1 MRIVDIEPN
10 ARVKLF
16 DALQRKEAAIRNA
29 GRGTFFLAGRKLK
42 NSAKWK
48 HKAYPGEIT
57 LKRQDERSVSAKI
70 RSHAK
75 TGEWQMMSAFLGFVD
90 RHFGDEI
97 ASISIRYH

>member
-1 MRIVDIEPN
+1 MRIVDIVPN

-16 DALQRKEAAIRNA
+16 DALQKKEAAIRGA

-48 HKAYPGEIT
+48 HKAYAGEIT
-57 LKRQDERSVSAKI
+57 LKRQDQTNVSARI
-70 RSHAK
+70 RSSAK

-97 ASISIRYH
+97 AAINIRYH